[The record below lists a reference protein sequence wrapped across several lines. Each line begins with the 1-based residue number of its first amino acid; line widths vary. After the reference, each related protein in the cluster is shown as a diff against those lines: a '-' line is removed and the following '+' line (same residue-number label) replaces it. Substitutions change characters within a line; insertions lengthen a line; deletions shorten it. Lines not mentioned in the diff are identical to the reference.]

1 MSHGPVMLDL
11 AGTEL
16 SETEREMLQHP
27 AAGGIILFARNY
39 ESPEQV
45 QRLIAEVHE
54 LRSPSLLVA
63 VDQEGGR
70 VQRFKEGFTR
80 LPPTAWYG
88 QLHDTNAKRGR
99 EVAREAGWLMAA
111 ELRSVGI
118 DFSFAPVLDLGGELS
133 KVIGDRAFHQKPM
146 IVAEL
151 AQAWMAGVHDAGMAA
166 VGKHF
171 PGHGGVKEDSHHELP
186 IDRRREEDIMMDDLL
201 PFQRMVDQ
209 GLEAIMPAH
218 VIYGLVDSRLAG
230 FSSYWLK
237 EILRGR
243 LGFQGA
249 VFSDDLTMAAADL
262 AGDYGER
269 ARQALEAGCDMVLVC
284 NNPEAA
290 AKVLDSLGDHSDP
303 VSQMRLVRM
312 HGRQCLS
319 RTQLHQEPRWQAA
332 VRMLSEYD
340 ENPPLS
346 LNLEP

>member
-1 MSHGPVMLDL
+1 MSQGPLMLDL

-39 ESPEQV
+39 ESPEQI
-45 QRLIAEVHE
+45 QRLIAEIHG

-88 QLHDTNAKRGR
+88 ELYDANARHGR
-99 EVAREAGWLMAA
+99 DVAREAGWLMAA
-111 ELRSVGI
+111 ELRSVGV

-133 KVIGDRAFHQKPM
+133 QVIGDRAFHHKPM
-146 IVAEL
+146 AVAEL
-151 AQAWMAGVHDAGMAA
+151 AQAWLAGVHGAGMAA

-186 IDRRREEDIMMDDLL
+186 IDRRRVEDIMMDDVL

-218 VIYGLVDSRLAG
+218 VIYGQADSRLAG

-237 EILRGR
+237 DVLRGR

-269 ARQALEAGCDMVLVC
+269 ARLALEAGCDMVLVC
-284 NNPEAA
+284 NNQDAA
-290 AKVLDSLGDHSDP
+290 AKVLESLDDYSDP

-312 HGRQCLS
+312 HGRHALS
-319 RTQLHQEPRWQAA
+319 REQLHQEPRWQSA
-332 VRMLSEYD
+332 VRMLSQYD

-346 LNLEP
+346 LKLEP

>member
-1 MSHGPVMLDL
+1 MSQGPLMLDL

-16 SETEREMLQHP
+16 SESEREMLQHP
-27 AAGGIILFARNY
+27 AAGGIILFSRNY
-39 ESPEQV
+39 ESPEQI
-45 QRLIAEVHE
+45 QKLIAEIRS

-80 LPPTAWYG
+80 LPPAAWYG
-88 QLHDTNAKRGR
+88 ELHDANAKHSRD
-99 EVAREAGWLMAA
+99 VTREAGWLMAA
-111 ELRSVGI
+111 ELRSVGV

-133 KVIGDRAFHQKPM
+133 QVIGDRAFHQKPRV
-146 IVAEL
+146 VAEL
-151 AQAWMAGVHDAGMAA
+151 AQAWLAGVHGAGMAA

-186 IDRRREEDIMMDDLL
+186 IDRRRIEDIMMDDVL
-201 PFQRMVDQ
+201 PFQRMADQ

-218 VIYGLVDSRLAG
+218 VIYGQADSRLAG

-237 EILRGR
+237 DVLRDR

-284 NNPEAA
+284 NNQEAA
-290 AKVLDSLGDHSDP
+290 AKVLEALADYSDP

-312 HGRQCLS
+312 HGRQALS
-319 RTQLHQEPRWQAA
+319 REQLHQEPRWQAA
-332 VRMLSEYD
+332 VRMLSDYD

-346 LNLEP
+346 LKLEP